1 MRTDAPD
8 PLQLVAYVGLAEG
21 FAQNLDSPG
30 ERIPERERDW
40 RRWWEYAL
48 HGEDPDDPFELA
60 WDWLAPPEFAAL
72 RDMPRAAGWCRTRWP
87 AFREEW
93 SREGEPFVMR
103 IAAVLDK
110 VRVDRLVREWE
121 DEAGQTA
128 GPFVLAVYFVW
139 GLGTYHRE
147 VYTDRLVLGEAYL
160 GPRTASL
167 LRSALK
173 ARISHLA

>member
-21 FAQNLDSPG
+21 FAQNLGAHD
-30 ERIPERERDW
+30 ERLSEPDRDW
-40 RRWWEYAL
+40 RRWWENAL

-60 WDWLAPPEFAAL
+60 WDWLTPPEFAAL
-72 RDMPRAAGWCRTRWP
+72 RDMPRVSDWCRAHWP

-93 SREGEPFVMR
+93 SREKEPFVMR
-103 IAAVLDK
+103 KMAALDK
-110 VRVDRLVREWE
+110 IRVDRLVREWE
-121 DEAGQTA
+121 DGAGRPA
-128 GPFVLAVYFVW
+128 RPLVLAVYFVR
-139 GLGTYHRE
+139 GLQEYHRE
-147 VYTDRLVLGEAYL
+147 VYVDRLVLGEAFL
-160 GPRTASL
+160 EPRNASL